1 VTAVEWWL
9 LVAVLAASFAA
20 VTAIAG
26 LGPTA
31 DRIGR
36 ALGYASV
43 GLVAAGLWAALG

>member
-1 VTAVEWWL
+1 VTAAEWWF
-9 LVAVLAASFAA
+9 LVAIAAASLAA

-43 GLVAAGLWAALG
+43 ALVAAGLWVAL